1 MTVYVDDVKV
11 WGNAKHRCF
20 RAGSAHLTADTLEEL
35 HTFAARIGLK
45 REWFQDH
52 LAAPHYDLS
61 PKRHAAA
68 LAIGATYMQ
77 ALQQARM
84 RRARRV
90 AAGLPASPFTG
101 ADEKAEP
108 SESVAPKEEP

>member
-20 RAGSAHLTADTLEEL
+20 MKGSAHLTADTLDEL
-35 HTFAARIGLK
+35 HAFAKRLGLK

-52 LAAPHYDLS
+52 IVPHYDLS

-68 LAIGATYMQ
+68 LALGATYMQ
-77 ALQQARM
+77 AIAQARM
-84 RRARRV
+84 RRARRL
-90 AAGLPASPFTG
+90 AANET
-101 ADEKAEP
+101 
-108 SESVAPKEEP
+108 